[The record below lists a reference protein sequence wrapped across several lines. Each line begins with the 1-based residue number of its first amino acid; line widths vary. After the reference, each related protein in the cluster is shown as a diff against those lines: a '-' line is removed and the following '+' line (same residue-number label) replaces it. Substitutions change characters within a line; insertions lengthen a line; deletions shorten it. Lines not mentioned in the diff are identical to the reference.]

1 VLADTPSR
9 SRSLQTAAL
18 HGLLPLVIAIAGLA
32 VFFNGS
38 FFASYNAPTIDF
50 SINWVAAHALGDRQ
64 DPYGQTTLY
73 QRATDLHAPTELIYS
88 QLFTSYIQPPT
99 SGLSLLPLT
108 ILPFR
113 SAAHVY
119 LVYNHLALLAAIALS
134 LYTIR
139 PKLAQPWVIAGA
151 SVIVAF
157 YSQFYM
163 SFSLG
168 QVDCTLMLLY
178 AIGFWAFCRNKPA
191 IAGSAIAVAAAIKL
205 VPAFILLYFLWKR
218 QYKAFAWG
226 AGVGL
231 SLLLVSLAYV
241 GPSTYKTYVKQTLPA
256 LSHGSTHYSNASIGA
271 AIARSQTPDVIHGLP
286 YVYYLDEVPSGRAAT
301 IASTVFTLGGLVLL
315 AIIIPRRLPSRRKP
329 GEGETPSADAERPPE
344 RLIFEYY
351 LVVAVT
357 LIVSSVTW
365 EFYVIWLLPV
375 FLAVFLAPER
385 VLPDGPWRWLFV
397 AVFALIYVGFNYP
410 GDLYIFDRNSFFY
423 HPEWVPGEWV
433 EDHIAHLYHR
443 HSDAILLIR
452 LPMLFL
458 MAGTLSALTLWR
470 RGVSLTVPSRE

>member
-1 VLADTPSR
+1 MLAETASR
-9 SRSLQTAAL
+9 PRSLQTAAL
-18 HGLLPLVIAIAGLA
+18 HGLLPLVVAIAALA
-32 VFFNGS
+32 VFLNGS
-38 FFASYNAPTIDF
+38 FFASYDAPTIDF
-50 SINWVAAHALGDRQ
+50 SINWVASHALRDRQ

-73 QRATDLHAPTELIYS
+73 QRATSLHAPTNLIYS

-99 SGLSLLPLT
+99 SGLSFLPLT
-108 ILPFR
+108 VLSFR
-113 SAAHVY
+113 QAAHVY
-119 LVYNHLALLAAIALS
+119 LIYNHLVLLAAVALS

-139 PKLAQPWVIAGA
+139 PRVGLPWIIAGA
-151 SVIVAF
+151 MVLVAF
-157 YSQFYM
+157 YSQIYM

-168 QVDCTLMLLY
+168 QVDSTLLLLY

-191 IAGSAIAVAAAIKL
+191 IAGSAIAIAAAIKL

-218 QYKAFAWG
+218 QYKAVAWG

-231 SLLLVSLAYV
+231 ALLLVSLAYV
-241 GPSTYKTYVKQTLPA
+241 GPSTYKTYIKQTLPA
-256 LSHGSTHYSNASIGA
+256 LSKGSTHYSNASLGA
-271 AIARSQTPDVIHGLP
+271 AIARSQTPDIIHGLP
-286 YVYYLDEVPSGRAAT
+286 YVYYLDEVPSGNAAR
-301 IASTVFTLGGLVLL
+301 IASTVFTLGAFALL
-315 AIIIPRRLPSRRKP
+315 AIIIPRSLPQRRKP
-329 GEGETPSADAERPPE
+329 GVDTPDEATERPPE
-344 RLIFEYY
+344 LLIFEYY

-375 FLAVFLAPER
+375 FFAAFLAPGR
-385 VLPDGPWRWLFV
+385 VLPGGLWRWLLI
-397 AVFALIYVGFNYP
+397 AVFALIFVGLNYP
-410 GDLYIFDRNSFFY
+410 GDLYIFDRNNFFY

-433 EDHIAHLYHR
+433 EDHIHLYHR

-470 RGVSLTVPSRE
+470 RGLSLSPGSSC